1 MERAHADDRLTMNTE
16 KALKLRVAM
25 EEQAE
30 LIRRDAATAGDQCH
44 TLERQ
49 YLLGLAAGLKR
60 AAAMLQ
66 AAGSEKSIRDSHKPA
81 A

>member
-1 MERAHADDRLTMNTE
+1 MEKSHADKRMTMNAE
-16 KALKLRVAM
+16 KALKLRKAM

-49 YLLGLAAGLKR
+49 YLLGVAAGLKR

-66 AAGSEKSIRDSHKPA
+66 AAGGVATKRDSHKPA